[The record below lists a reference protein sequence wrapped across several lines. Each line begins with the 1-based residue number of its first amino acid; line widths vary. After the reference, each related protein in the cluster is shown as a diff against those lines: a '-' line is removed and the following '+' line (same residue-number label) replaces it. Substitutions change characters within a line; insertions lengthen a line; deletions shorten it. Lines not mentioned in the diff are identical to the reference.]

1 MIHATSRWFMP
12 SPKRHRRYHL
22 PLKVEIKSKVIERV
36 YNIIASAPGT
46 SIIYI
51 YWIKFSPSHRFVRIT
66 LFCST
71 INIYSGIVHSA
82 WTSIS
87 ITAYSFYICFKQ
99 RSQIFRSG
107 IILFIFRHNTFRLL
121 FGFDRLVIRRSSYQ
135 RYSCKTY
142 CCNYCNHHQ
151 FFHFSFEF
159 KYCSYSL
166 NGVSDYSASTSC
178 NRKHTHTK
186 KRGTFCSLSL

>member
-1 MIHATSRWFMP
+1 MP
-12 SPKRHRRYHL
+12 SPKRHRRYYL
-22 PLKVEIKSKVIERV
+22 PLKVEIISNVSPLK
-36 YNIIASAPGT
+36 IIASAPSTT
-46 SIIYI
+46 SIFIYRKLFTGI
-51 YWIKFSPSHRFVRIT
+51 NNRYVRIT

-71 INIYSGIVHSA
+71 INMYCLICMF
-82 WTSIS
+82 TSVS
-87 ITAYSFYICFKQ
+87 ITCPSIYISLKQ

-186 KRGTFCSLSL
+186 KRGTFSISST